1 MHIDNA
7 RLFIREH
14 NASVTLQRS
23 LLSAA
28 LAGFF
33 VTFMNG
39 LRVAAETS
47 PDKRTLI
54 LRMEAALIV
63 LD

>member
-23 LLSAA
+23 LLPAA

-39 LRVAAETS
+39 LRVAETS
-47 PDKRTLI
+47 PDKRTLT
-54 LRMEAALIV
+54 LRMEAALTV